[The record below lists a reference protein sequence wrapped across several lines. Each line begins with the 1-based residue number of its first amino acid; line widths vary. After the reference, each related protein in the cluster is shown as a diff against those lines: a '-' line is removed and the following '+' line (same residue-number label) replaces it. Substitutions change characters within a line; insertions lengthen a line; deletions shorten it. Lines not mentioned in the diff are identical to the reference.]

1 MELRIEAQVQLNA
14 ENSTRTDQ
22 IARAVLLGMLF
33 TGPALMCFAG
43 VRAVVGDPDLGWQLS
58 TGQWMLQHHAFPHA
72 DPFSRLAHG
81 APWQAYSWLFDLI
94 LVKLYGW
101 FGLDG
106 IVAYTALMVTANG
119 IAIWR
124 LVNRLQPDFL
134 KSALLTLGAV
144 FCMSRMYTPRPWLM
158 TIFFFALELDI
169 LLRFRSSGRTRTLFW
184 LVPLFAL
191 WANIHIQFIDGLLVL
206 ALAASEPLI
215 VRWLRWG
222 KQAPAA
228 RPLWIAFGACILAT
242 FLNPYGVAVY
252 RSAWILGSQPG
263 VLNTINEMH
272 AMAFRTD
279 SDFVLL
285 FLALG
290 AAGVLFRYRNLVPF
304 ETLLLSL
311 SAVLAFRSQ
320 RDLWMLT
327 IVAVA
332 ILAAGIPEG
341 AAERKPLAFWAV
353 PIAAGLAT
361 AVLAVAGIA
370 MHLNNAK
377 MAELEAKAM
386 PVQAVEV
393 MQQRHYDGKIFNT
406 YGWGGFLIWKLGEPV
421 SIDGR
426 AGLYGDD
433 IIDRSMDTWAGNPKW
448 SSNPELKSA
457 QVVIGPVDSALTQ
470 LLLQDPHFDL
480 AYEDDLAAV
489 FTRHGWKP
497 DMNGN
502 VAALHPAGAASAPEK
517 HLQ

>member
-1 MELRIEAQVQLNA
+1 MQLNA
-14 ENSTRTDQ
+14 DSSTRTDQ
-22 IARAVLLGMLF
+22 IARALLLAMLF

-43 VRAVVGDPDLGWQLS
+43 VRAVVGDPDLGWQLT
-58 TGQWMLQHHAFPHA
+58 TGQWILAHHGFPHA

-106 IVAYTALMVTANG
+106 IVAYTAVLVTASG

-124 LVNRLQPDFL
+124 LVSRLQSDFL

-144 FCMSRMYTPRPWLM
+144 FCMSRMYTPRPWHF

-169 LLRFRSSGRTRTLFW
+169 LLRYRSTGKSRTLFW
-184 LVPLFAL
+184 LPVLFAF

-222 KQAPAA
+222 NQASAA

-242 FLNPYGVAVY
+242 FLNPYGVTVY
-252 RSAWILGSQPG
+252 RSAWTLGSQPG

-290 AAGVLFRYRNLVPF
+290 AAGVLFRYRNFAPF
-304 ETLLLSL
+304 ETLLLAL

-341 AAERKPLAFWAV
+341 ASERKPLAFWTA
-353 PIAAGLAT
+353 PIIAGVSS
-361 AVLAVAGIA
+361 AVLVVAAMA

-377 MAELEAKAM
+377 MAELQAKSM

-393 MQQRHYDGKIFNT
+393 IQQRHYDGTLFNT

-426 AGLYGDD
+426 AGLYGDE
-433 IIDRSMDTWAGNPKW
+433 IISRSMDTWGGGPRW

-457 QVVIGPVDSALTQ
+457 QVVIGPADSPLTQ
-470 LLLQDPHFDL
+470 LLLRDPRFDL
-480 AYEDDLAAV
+480 AYEDDLATV

-497 DMNGN
+497 NANGS
-502 VAALHPAGAASAPEK
+502 VAALHSAPIASAPEK
-517 HLQ
+517 RLQ

>member
-1 MELRIEAQVQLNA
+1 MQLNSNISA
-14 ENSTRTDQ
+14 RGEQITRA
-22 IARAVLLGMLF
+22 ILLAMLF

-43 VRAVVGDPDLGWQLS
+43 VRAVVGDPDLGWQI
-58 TGQWMLQHHAFPHA
+58 TAGQWILQHHAFPQA

-94 LVKLYGW
+94 LVKLYSW

-106 IVAYTALMVTANG
+106 IVAYTAIMVTANG
-119 IAIWR
+119 VAIWR
-124 LVNRLQPDFL
+124 LVSRLQPDFL

-144 FCMSRMYTPRPWLM
+144 FAMSRMYTPRPWLI

-169 LLRFRSSGRTRTLFW
+169 LLRYRSSGRSRTLIW

-206 ALAASEPLI
+206 ALAAAEPLI

-222 KQAPAA
+222 SQAPAA
-228 RPLWIAFGACILAT
+228 RPLWIAFGACMVAT

-263 VLNTINEMH
+263 VLNTITEMH

-290 AAGVLFRYRNLVPF
+290 AAGVLFRYRNLAPF
-304 ETLLLSL
+304 ETLLLAL

-320 RDLWMLT
+320 RDLWMLAV
-327 IVAVA
+327 VAVA

-341 AAERKPLAFWAV
+341 ASERKPLAFWTV
-353 PIAAGLAT
+353 PITAGLCT
-361 AVLAVAGIA
+361 AVVAVAAVA
-370 MHLNNAK
+370 MHLNNSR
-377 MAELEAKAM
+377 MAQLEAKSM

-393 MQQRHYDGKIFNT
+393 IRQRHYDGALFNT

-426 AGLYGDD
+426 AGLYGDEV
-433 IIDRSMDTWAGNPKW
+433 ISRSMDTWAGNPKW
-448 SSNPELKSA
+448 SSNPELTSA
-457 QVVIGPVDSALTQ
+457 EVVIGPADSALTQ
-470 LLLQDPHFDL
+470 LLLRDPRFDL
-480 AYEDDLAAV
+480 AYEDSLAAV

-497 DMNGN
+497 NTAGN
-502 VAALHPAGAASAPEK
+502 VAALHPADGLSTPEK
-517 HLQ
+517 HLR

>member
-1 MELRIEAQVQLNA
+1 MQLNSNISA
-14 ENSTRTDQ
+14 RSEQITRA
-22 IARAVLLGMLF
+22 ILLALLF

-43 VRAVVGDPDLGWQLS
+43 ARAVVGDPDLGWQIT
-58 TGQWMLQHHAFPHA
+58 TGQWILQHHAFPQA

-94 LVKLYGW
+94 LVKLYSW

-106 IVAYTALMVTANG
+106 IVAYTAIMVTANG
-119 IAIWR
+119 VAIWR

-144 FCMSRMYTPRPWLM
+144 FSMSRMYTPRPWLI

-169 LLRFRSSGRTRTLFW
+169 LLRYRSSGRTRTLFW

-206 ALAASEPLI
+206 ALAAAEPLI

-222 KQAPAA
+222 SQAPAA

-242 FLNPYGVAVY
+242 FLNPYGVTVY

-263 VLNTINEMH
+263 VLNTITEMH
-272 AMAFRTD
+272 AMTFRTD

-290 AAGVLFRYRNLVPF
+290 AAGVLFRYRNLAPF

-320 RDLWMLT
+320 RDLWMLA

-341 AAERKPLAFWAV
+341 ASERKPLAFWTV
-353 PIAAGLAT
+353 PITTGLCT
-361 AVLAVAGIA
+361 AVVAVAA
-370 MHLNNAK
+370 VVMHLNNSR
-377 MAELEAKAM
+377 MAQLEAKSM

-393 MQQRHYDGKIFNT
+393 IQQRHYDGALFNT

-426 AGLYGDD
+426 AGLYGDEV
-433 IIDRSMDTWAGNPKW
+433 ISRSMDTWAGNPKW
-448 SSNPELKSA
+448 SSNPELTSA
-457 QVVIGPVDSALTQ
+457 KVVIGPADSALTQ
-470 LLLQDPHFDL
+470 LLLRDPRFDL
-480 AYEDDLAAV
+480 AYEDSLAAI

-497 DMNGN
+497 NATGS
-502 VAALHPAGAASAPEK
+502 VAALHPEGAPSTPEK

>member
-1 MELRIEAQVQLNA
+1 VCGIEVQVQLNA
-14 ENSTRTDQ
+14 DNSTRIEQ
-22 IARAVLLGMLF
+22 IARALLLAMLF

-43 VRAVVGDPDLGWQLS
+43 VRAVVGDPDLGWQLT
-58 TGQWMLQHHAFPHA
+58 TGQWILQHHAFPHA

-81 APWQAYSWLFDLI
+81 APWQAYSWIFDLI
-94 LVKLYGW
+94 LVKLYSW

-106 IVAYTALMVTANG
+106 IVAYTAILVTANG

-124 LVNRLQPDFL
+124 LVSRLQPDFL

-169 LLRFRSSGRTRTLFW
+169 LLRYRSSGRTRVLFW
-184 LVPLFAL
+184 LPLLFAV
-191 WANIHIQFIDGLLVL
+191 WANVHIQFIDGLLVL
-206 ALAASEPLI
+206 ALAACEPLI
-215 VRWLRWG
+215 VRGLGWG
-222 KQAPAA
+222 NQDRAA
-228 RPLWIAFGACILAT
+228 RPLWIALGACILAT
-242 FLNPYGVAVY
+242 FLNPYGATVY
-252 RSAWILGSQPG
+252 RSAWTLGSQQG
-263 VLNTINEMH
+263 VLNTITEMH

-290 AAGVLFRYRNLVPF
+290 AAGVLFRYRNFAPF
-304 ETLLLSL
+304 ETLLLAL
-311 SAVLAFRSQ
+311 SALLAFRSQ
-320 RDLWMLT
+320 RDLWMLS

-341 AAERKPLAFWAV
+341 TAKRKPMALWAV
-353 PIAAGLAT
+353 PITVSLLT
-361 AVLAVAGIA
+361 AVIAIASVA
-370 MHLNNAK
+370 MHLNNSR
-377 MAELEAKAM
+377 MAELQAKSM
-386 PVQAVEV
+386 PVQAVDV
-393 MQQRHYDGKIFNT
+393 IQQRHYDGTLFNT

-426 AGLYGDD
+426 AGLYGDEV
-433 IIDRSMDTWAGNPKW
+433 ISRSMDTWAGNPKW

-457 QVVIGPVDSALTQ
+457 EVVIGPADSALTQ
-470 LLLQDPHFDL
+470 LLLRDPRFDL

-497 DMNGN
+497 SGNGN
-502 VAALHPAGAASAPEK
+502 VAALHPAATGSTAEK
-517 HLQ
+517 QLR